1 MPKINEML
9 LKLEGCQ
16 YAMSLDQIWDTII
29 SDLDKTQLTYVR
41 LIFRGVNISTSVYQW
56 KLRTNQTFSNK
67 K

>member
-41 LIFRGVNISTSVYQW
+41 LIFRGGNTSTSV
-56 KLRTNQTFSNK
+56 
-67 K
+67 